1 MVSDKAP
8 EWLVRLWPA
17 LVQSLIVGI
26 LSVVGTVQWLA
37 SDMRLM
43 VQKMTVME
51 QQFSKVVAD
60 VYEARKVQMEIV
72 PMRNLQVKTLQDDV
86 VEIKNRLSR
95 LEQRR

>member
-1 MVSDKAP
+1 MVTDKTP
-8 EWLVRLWPA
+8 EWLVKLWPA
-17 LVQSLIVGI
+17 LVQSLIVGV

-43 VQKMTVME
+43 VQKMTIME
-51 QQFSKVVAD
+51 QQFGKVVAD
-60 VYEARKVQMEIV
+60 VYEARRIQMEIV

-86 VEIKNRLSR
+86 AEIKGRLSR